1 MNKSIGLELR
11 SLNNLVMRYIEN
23 LPHRKQVESITGTN
37 GWIIGFLADHSSQ
50 DIYQR
55 DLEQKFSIT
64 RSTTSKVLNLME
76 QKGLIERQSVA
87 CDARLKK
94 IVLTEK
100 AWEISEWMK
109 EDADF
114 VESSLTQGFSE
125 EELLHFRGYIE
136 RMKKNIK
143 MH

>member
-1 MNKSIGLELR
+1 MSKTIGLELR
-11 SLNNLVMRYIEN
+11 SLNNLIMRYMKN
-23 LPHRKQVESITGTN
+23 RPHRKQVESITGTN
-37 GWIIGFLADHSSQ
+37 GWIIAFLADHSYL

-55 DLEQKFSIT
+55 DLEQKFGIT

-94 IVLTEK
+94 IVLTDK

-109 EDADF
+109 EDAAY
-114 VESSLTQGFSE
+114 VEKVLTRGFSE
-125 EELLHFRGYIE
+125 EELLNFRLSIE
-136 RMKKNIK
+136 RMKENIK